1 LPGHRL
7 SWADHEHLLAK
18 LANLATD
25 AAAASRNNDDDQ
37 GAITALEL
45 GRAVLLPVLIG
56 SPSSFRKCASAV
68 SVSCSSFS
76 RKLDHDVR
84 LKARGWPTWGGIWV
98 RRAFRSVRRVPAIET
113 GDR

>member
-45 GRAVLLPVLIG
+45 GRAVLLAKSLCDETWMT
-56 SPSSFRKCASAV
+56 RLHAQDADLAT
-68 SVSCSSFS
+68 
-76 RKLDHDVR
+76 RVR
-84 LKARGWPTWGGIWV
+84 EVQNLLSGV
-98 RRAFRSVRRVPAIET
+98 
-113 GDR
+113 